1 MVDTL
6 ETSRDYRVIIP
17 LTFLQIS
24 DLYTVPT
31 RFYESLKDKNRM
43 CELCTFS
50 QIRSHIVKERYYCR
64 SYIDMVG
71 IYNTYNQKL
80 VLGRMHIF
88 HIRRFCY

>member
-6 ETSRDYRVIIP
+6 ETSRDYSVIIP
-17 LTFLQIS
+17 LTFLQMS

-50 QIRSHIVKERYYCR
+50 QIRSQLFELKFKVH
-64 SYIDMVG
+64 
-71 IYNTYNQKL
+71 
-80 VLGRMHIF
+80 H
-88 HIRRFCY
+88 